1 MFAVVCCA
9 QVSRVL
15 GTTVYMELV
24 NTSVRDNTYTDGP
37 SGSATYTNV
46 LKRDVTSSI
55 NIVC

>member
-1 MFAVVCCA
+1 MFAVRKF
-9 QVSRVL
+9 QRVL
-15 GTTVYMELV
+15 STTVYMELV